1 LDSRK
6 RGPRHSRRIGPRFRR
21 LSTRCRFECPV
32 CGKPAPRYDRR
43 ELRTWRHLDTM
54 QFKTYLIA
62 SLPRVECKEHGI
74 QTVKVS
80 WCEPGSDSLFCL
92 KRFAITV
99 LLAARVQAKAASLLR
114 LSPSQ
119 IHDLMERSVSRGPS
133 RRDRDEKLPHLS
145 LDRRA
150 SNKATTISLY

>member
-1 LDSRK
+1 MTPELYRQLLGLRPLGQSQTWTST
-6 RGPRHSRRIGPRFRR
+6 SRRIGPRFRR
-21 LSTRCRFECPV
+21 LSPDAAFECPV

-80 WCEPGSDSLFCL
+80 WCEPGSRFTILFE
-92 KRFAITV
+92 RVRHYGPA
-99 LLAARVQAKAASLLR
+99 AARVQAR
-114 LSPSQ
+114 RPLSY
-119 IHDLMERSVSRGPS
+119 
-133 RRDRDEKLPHLS
+133 
-145 LDRRA
+145 A
-150 SNKATTISLY
+150 